1 MDYKELKERQG
12 WSLEKKI
19 DHSLGAIEQFYQRLD
34 GKVYIGFSGGK
45 DSTVLLWLAR
55 KLYPDIKAM
64 FVNTG
69 NEYPDIVRFVRETR
83 DKGANIDIIYPKMK
97 PKEVMAKF
105 GFPLVSKETSSI
117 IYDIRYNPESVR
129 SRRALGLLK
138 TSYRGKVPDKWK
150 WLIDEDFGT
159 SAHCCRILKKE
170 PSHRYEKETGLAPI
184 LGVMAEESNQ
194 RTTDYINRG
203 GCNVFGKQ
211 SKSLPLSIWTEQ
223 DIWDCIEKYGIE
235 ISDIYRKGAARTGCM
250 FCGYGCQFADDTRL
264 KLVYDLY
271 PKAYEMFMNYENNGV
286 KYREALRKVLS
297 VNNLCL
303 PDGKGS

>member
-1 MDYKELKERQG
+1 MDYKELKERQD

-19 DHSLGAIEQFYQRLD
+19 DHSLGAIEEFYERLG

-55 KLYPDIKAM
+55 KLYPDI
-64 FVNTG
+64 
-69 NEYPDIVRFVRETR
+69 VRFVRETR
-83 DKGANIDIIYPKMK
+83 EKGANIDIIYPKMK

-129 SRRALGLLK
+129 SRRALGLLE
-138 TSYRGKVPDKWK
+138 TSYKGKVADKWK

-159 SAHCCRILKKE
+159 SAHCCRILK
-170 PSHRYEKETGLAPI
+170 KETGLAPI

-223 DIWDCIEKYGIE
+223 DI
-235 ISDIYRKGAARTGCM
+235 
-250 FCGYGCQFADDTRL
+250 
-264 KLVYDLY
+264 
-271 PKAYEMFMNYENNGV
+271 
-286 KYREALRKVLS
+286 
-297 VNNLCL
+297 
-303 PDGKGS
+303 